1 MSMLTRQQIDE
12 ALDKG
17 IGSIYTKEDVKS
29 LLDNLKQPELAFTEE
44 SMKLLLQEAT
54 KIFDEICRQADF
66 SDADVEL
73 SLNYNNEILVESVFI
88 DISDHIDIE
97 DIIIQSIDAFEDKV
111 ARNNINI
118 QSTTETP
125 VEEQERLINE
135 INLNESNN

>member
-1 MSMLTRQQIDE
+1 MSKLTRQQIDQ

-17 IGSIYTKEDVKS
+17 VGSIYTKEDVKF
-29 LLDNLKQPELAFTEE
+29 LLDNLKQPELVFTEE

-54 KIFDEICRQADF
+54 RIFDNICRQADF

-73 SLNYNNEILVESVFI
+73 SLNYNNEIIVESVSV

-97 DIIIQSIDAFEDKV
+97 DIIIQSIDAYEDKV
-111 ARNNINI
+111 ARNNTR
-118 QSTTETP
+118 STTETP

>member
-1 MSMLTRQQIDE
+1 MSKLTRQQIDQ
-12 ALDKG
+12 ALDEG
-17 IGSIYTKEDVKS
+17 VGSIYTKEDVKF
-29 LLDNLKQPELAFTEE
+29 LLDNLKQPELLFTEE

-54 KIFDEICRQADF
+54 RIFDNICRQADF

-73 SLNYNNEILVESVFI
+73 SLNYNNEIIVESVSV

-97 DIIIQSIDAFEDKV
+97 DIIIQSIDAYEDKV
-111 ARNNINI
+111 ARNNT